1 MSDNPKAAVL
11 AAFAADS
18 LALGAH
24 WIYEPEKI
32 RTDFGRIESPAA
44 PGPDSFHK
52 TKGRGDFTHYGDQMM
67 VLLRSIAGQKGF
79 DPADF
84 SKQWRALF
92 DSYDGYIDNATR
104 KTLAN
109 YEKGAT
115 PENAGS
121 SSNDLAGAAR
131 IAPLVALYSNDP
143 EKLAAAARA
152 QTAMTHNNEAVIDAA
167 AFFARVVHAVLQG
180 SAPVA
185 AMESLAED
193 DEFAMSPISMYIGP
207 GLKSADEQSADAIA
221 RFGPACEI
229 DQALPGTI
237 HLIARYEDNLKEA
250 LVQSVMAGGDS
261 AARASIA
268 GMILGAHL
276 GMEAVSGDWIESV
289 SRINEIRTLLDQ
301 ITGL

>member
-1 MSDNPKAAVL
+1 MSDNAKAAVL

-24 WIYEPEKI
+24 WIYDPEKI
-32 RTDFGRIESPAA
+32 QADFGRIESPAA

-52 TKGRGDFTHYGDQMM
+52 TKGKGDFTHYGDQML
-67 VLLRSIAGQKGF
+67 VLLRSIAGKKEF
-79 DPADF
+79 VTADF
-84 SKQWRALF
+84 SEKWRALF
-92 DSYDGYIDNATR
+92 DNYDGYIDNATR

-109 YEKGAT
+109 YEKGAG

-131 IAPLVALYSNDP
+131 IAPLVGLYPDDP
-143 EKLAAAARA
+143 EKLVQAARA

-167 AFFARVVHAVLQG
+167 AFFARVAHAVLQG
-180 SAPVA
+180 SAPA
-185 AMESLAED
+185 AAVENLAED
-193 DEFAMSPISMYIGP
+193 DEFAMSPISMYIEP
-207 GLKSADEQSADAIA
+207 GLKSANEQSADAIA

-261 AARASIA
+261 AARGTIA
-268 GMILGAHL
+268 GMILGAHQ

-289 SRINEIRTLLDQ
+289 NRISEIRTLLDQ